1 MFITP
6 AELAQLAELSKID
19 FEQKKTVIALEKDNK
34 KRILIAIKKRKLLI
48 HGIGN
53 FSDLESFTKFL
64 HEHFSV
70 QIQLPKSLI
79 INKTY
84 DDFTDSELV
93 DLYRISPESEKNKI
107 FRVFLYKR
115 KYKNLTWDQF
125 INSVIYSKYYRLN
138 QFRDLQPSDLYQEAT
153 LAFEKTI
160 SKWYN
165 KTKRSS
171 FSTYAIKAINNYI
184 TRRFLFAIKEK
195 RKSNNSMNSVGI
207 YDKYRGGSS
216 ENNNLLFEHVISNF
230 SGSAAFKTIEKETD
244 FETISIYRNVLR
256 HLQKSLQLEPIIAP
270 IRVLNEMSNLIK
282 MKTLT
287 NSDIFRISERT
298 KITIQRLN
306 EIKKTIQENLEK
318 SLYKDIISYYQLGQ
332 RRKDYLLAKK
342 HNCSRA
348 QITKTKFKLSEF
360 CKKNLKKLD
369 LTVPEIFNT
378 L

>member
-1 MFITP
+1 
-6 AELAQLAELSKID
+6 
-19 FEQKKTVIALEKDNK
+19 
-34 KRILIAIKKRKLLI
+34 
-48 HGIGN
+48 
-53 FSDLESFTKFL
+53 
-64 HEHFSV
+64 
-70 QIQLPKSLI
+70 
-79 INKTY
+79 
-84 DDFTDSELV
+84 
-93 DLYRISPESEKNKI
+93 
-107 FRVFLYKR
+107 
-115 KYKNLTWDQF
+115 
-125 INSVIYSKYYRLN
+125 
-138 QFRDLQPSDLYQEAT
+138 
-153 LAFEKTI
+153 
-160 SKWYN
+160 
-165 KTKRSS
+165 
-171 FSTYAIKAINNYI
+171 
-184 TRRFLFAIKEK
+184 
-195 RKSNNSMNSVGI
+195 
-207 YDKYRGGSS
+207 
-216 ENNNLLFEHVISNF
+216 LFEHVISNF